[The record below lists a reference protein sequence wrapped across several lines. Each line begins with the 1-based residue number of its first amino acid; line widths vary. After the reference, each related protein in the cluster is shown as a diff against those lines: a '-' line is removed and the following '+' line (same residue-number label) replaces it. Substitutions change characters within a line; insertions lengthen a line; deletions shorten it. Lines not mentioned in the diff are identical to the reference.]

1 MQAAVI
7 GERRVNAPYGM
18 HGGMPGE
25 RGCAYWMRKN
35 QDGSLRKT
43 KLKPS
48 QTINASRGERLII
61 HTPGGG
67 GYGTPL
73 SAEAVNGANG
83 THAVVATKE
92 TTKVFWPR
100 ANGSIAAYQ
109 AASEASQ

>member
-1 MQAAVI
+1 
-7 GERRVNAPYGM
+7 
-18 HGGMPGE
+18 
-25 RGCAYWMRKN
+25 MRKN
-35 QDGSLRKT
+35 PDGTLRKT

-67 GYGTPL
+67 GYGTPIEEG
-73 SAEAVNGANG
+73 AIANGVNGHSAPV
-83 THAVVATKE
+83 AVTQE

>member
-1 MQAAVI
+1 MI

-18 HGGMPGE
+18 HGGMPGQ

-35 QDGSLRKT
+35 PDGSLRKT

-48 QTINASRGERLII
+48 QTINATRGERLII

-67 GYGTPL
+67 GYGTPVD
-73 SAEAVNGANG
+73 AKINGVNGN
-83 THAVVATKE
+83 VAPVAITQE
-92 TTKVFWPR
+92 TTRVFWPR

>member
-1 MQAAVI
+1 
-7 GERRVNAPYGM
+7 
-18 HGGMPGE
+18 
-25 RGCAYWMRKN
+25 MRKN
-35 QDGSLRKT
+35 PDGSLRKT

-73 SAEAVNGANG
+73 SAGANG
-83 THAVVATKE
+83 VNGTHPVVATKE